1 MSLLLPR
8 QADNS
13 YRGSRIALGIF
24 AVLLLMRIVMSVNSI
39 VNGRFVASSADGIPL
54 DAYPPAA
61 ARTAVTLFALLALAN
76 LMIAL
81 VGLLVLVRYRSLIPL
96 FFVIFLLHHVGRR
109 LILEWMPIERVGAP
123 PGSTISLGLLALTV
137 VGLALS
143 LWPRVRNP
151 APGE

>member
-13 YRGSRIALGIF
+13 YRGSRIALAIF

-54 DAYPPAA
+54 EAYTPAA
-61 ARTAVTLFALLALAN
+61 AQTAVTLFALLALAN

-143 LWPRVRNP
+143 LWPRGRGP